1 MTHYHDRSR
10 KADALQEPEWVDAL
24 TLAPADEAP
33 PQRRSRLRAPLIIV
47 ACLVILAGAVLAV
60 VLFGNR
66 IAYGK
71 RIELK
76 HGNELYYTSTVTT
89 DEAQLLAD
97 FLNDKV
103 LTPEWKAT
111 FQLRKEGEV
120 YELRLV
126 VKEGVEKDEATIL
139 SFRALGVLVSAEVF
153 NKAPVEV
160 HLCDQNLKTIKILPP
175 GK

>member
-1 MTHYHDRSR
+1 MTPYQGRSR
-10 KADALQEPEWVDAL
+10 KADVLQEPEWVDAL
-24 TLAPADEAP
+24 PLAPADEAP
-33 PQRRSRLRAPLIIV
+33 PKRRSRLGTPLIIV
-47 ACLVILAGAVLAV
+47 ACLVILAGAMLAV

-71 RIELK
+71 RIELE

-89 DEAQLLAD
+89 DEAQRLAD
-97 FLNDKV
+97 FLNDKIV
-103 LTPEWKAT
+103 TPEWKAT
-111 FQLRKEGEV
+111 FQLRKAGEV

-126 VKEGVEKDEATIL
+126 VKEGAEKDEAKIL

-153 NKAPVEV
+153 NQAPVEV
-160 HLCDQNLKTIKILPP
+160 HLCDQNLKTIKVLPA